1 MQQTLKFIKIYKYL
15 NALNKKLSFVGL
27 VPSFLFFGLV
37 PIARMLRANY
47 DLFHR
52 FHAMLRLFF
61 QTSICIKLYLLEV
74 NFSIPLVTHT
84 HINIH
89 AHTPT
94 NTQKHTH
101 TDIHTLIHTHANTH
115 TERER
120 ERETLIYK
128 HTTYCK
134 LINTL
139 LHTHSA
145 HIQTFFILVI
155 FVFHGHI
162 EVNFKW
168 HFCLKV

>member
-84 HINIH
+84 HIKIH

-94 NTQKHTH
+94 NTHKHTH

-115 TERER
+115 THTHTHRARERER
-120 ERETLIYK
+120 EREITLIYK

-139 LHTHSA
+139 RHTLSTHTDILHTSD
-145 HIQTFFILVI
+145 ICIP
-155 FVFHGHI
+155 
-162 EVNFKW
+162 W
-168 HFCLKV
+168 PY